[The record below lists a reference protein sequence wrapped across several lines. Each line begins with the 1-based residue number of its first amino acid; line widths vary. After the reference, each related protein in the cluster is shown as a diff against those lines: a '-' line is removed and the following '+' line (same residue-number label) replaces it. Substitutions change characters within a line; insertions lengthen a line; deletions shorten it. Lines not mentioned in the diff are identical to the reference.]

1 MDKKKD
7 IRDMVQQAYASVARQ
22 QSGCC
27 CGPQSCCGS
36 PAAAPTESGLPQADL
51 GLSCGDPVTFA
62 AVRPGDVVVDL
73 GSGAGRD
80 VFIAARIVGAS
91 GRVIGVDMTDDM
103 LALARRN
110 AAQFAAATG
119 LANVE
124 FRKGFIEA
132 LPAGD
137 AEVDV
142 VISNCVINLS
152 PDKAVVFREV
162 FRVLKPGGRMTVSD
176 IVLNRDLP
184 PALRNN
190 DALYAGCIAGALRRE
205 DYLAAIRSAGFA
217 QVEILNDVTY
227 TAGGSITDPVTR
239 EVGDELAGVASSL
252 TIRAVKA

>member
-27 CGPQSCCGS
+27 CGPQSCCGA
-36 PAAAPTESGLPQADL
+36 PAAAPAEAGLPQADL
-51 GLSCGDPVTFA
+51 GLSCGDPLA
-62 AVRPGDVVVDL
+62 YADVRPGEVVLDL

-80 VFIAARIVGAS
+80 VFIAARQVGPD

-110 AAQFAAATG
+110 AVRFTGSTG
-119 LANVE
+119 LANVK
-124 FRKGFIEA
+124 FRKGFIED
-132 LPAGD
+132 LPVGD

-152 PDKAVVFREV
+152 PDKAQVFREV
-162 FRVLKPGGRMTVSD
+162 FRVLKPGGRLTVSD

-184 PALRNN
+184 PALRAN

-205 DYLAAIRSAGFA
+205 KYIGAIRAAGFA
-217 QVEILNDVTY
+217 QVEILKDAPY
-227 TAGGSITDPVTR
+227 TAAGSITDPVTR

-252 TIRAVKA
+252 TIRAFKP

>member
-36 PAAAPTESGLPQADL
+36 PAAAPMEKGLPQADL

-103 LALARRN
+103 LALARY
-110 AAQFAAATG
+110 
-119 LANVE
+119 
-124 FRKGFIEA
+124 IEA
-132 LPAGD
+132 LPVAD
-137 AEVDV
+137 AEADV

-152 PDKAVVFREV
+152 PDKAAVFREV
-162 FRVLKPGGRMTVSD
+162 FRVLKPGGRMIVSD

-205 DYLAAIRSAGFA
+205 DYLEAIRTAGFA

>member
-7 IRDMVQQAYASVARQ
+7 IREMVEQAYAAVARQ
-22 QSGCC
+22 QSGCG
-27 CGPQSCCGS
+27 CGPQSCCGA
-36 PAAAPTESGLPQADL
+36 PAAPAEAGLPQADL
-51 GLSCGDPVTFA
+51 GLSCGDPLEHA
-62 AVRPGDVVVDL
+62 DVRPGEVVLDL

-80 VFIAARIVGAS
+80 VFIAARQVGPD

-103 LALARRN
+103 LALAGRN
-110 AAQFAAATG
+110 AAQFTEATG

-152 PDKAVVFREV
+152 PDMPAVFREV

-184 PALRNN
+184 PALRAN

-205 DYLAAIRSAGFA
+205 AYLGAIRAAGFA
-217 QVEILNDVTY
+217 QVEILKDVTY
-227 TAGGSITDPVTR
+227 SAGGSITDPVTR

-252 TIRAVKA
+252 TIRASKA